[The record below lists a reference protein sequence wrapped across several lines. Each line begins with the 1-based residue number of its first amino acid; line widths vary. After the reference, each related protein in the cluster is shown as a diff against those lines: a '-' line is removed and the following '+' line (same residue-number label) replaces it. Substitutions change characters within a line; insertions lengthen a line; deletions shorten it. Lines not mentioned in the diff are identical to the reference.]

1 MSLIFGTFAHV
12 WASILAL
19 PVAIVVTTI
28 IFWCYR
34 FSGIQRIVMPGADE
48 CRLLERWVAVHS
60 VRGKGEQDISDA
72 ALAAI
77 ARLGH
82 GLLIRNGMNAI
93 AVAIVFLAV
102 FTGSH
107 ALLAA
112 L

>member
-19 PVAIVVTTI
+19 PIAIAVTTI

-48 CRLLERWVAVHS
+48 CRLIEGYFKHAIEEGGS
-60 VRGKGEQDISDA
+60 EADA
-72 ALAAI
+72 L

-82 GLLIRNGMNAI
+82 GILLRNGMNAI

>member
-1 MSLIFGTFAHV
+1 MSLIFGSLAHI
-12 WASILAL
+12 WASILAV

-48 CRLLERWVAVHS
+48 CRMLEAFVHARAHRTSDELGPENVAT
-60 VRGKGEQDISDA
+60 
-72 ALAAI
+72 L

-82 GLLIRNGMNAI
+82 GILLRNGMNAI